1 MEVENLIPILYN
13 ESEIDYLTDGLG
25 QLTDTESCIV
35 FEEANGEF
43 SLTLKYPKKGRLI
56 KEFVENRQ
64 IYAKPNDIDAPHA
77 FRILEI
83 DKSTSDT
90 TISVSAHSITNDESK
105 NIVKAIKGTNKTAAD
120 AMKMIQNNLVVP
132 SRFNYLSDIDTLK
145 SFENAHMTPLAA
157 VLGDEYSMQRLYGGE
172 LKRTNT
178 SIQLLKRRGRDKV
191 TVIRKGK
198 NAEAIKHTISYSGKY
213 SAILPYTTL
222 KGLTS
227 EEKKNLDYY
236 TKRQVEL
243 GEGLTVTITR
253 LKDRTVMFQCSMN
266 LTKEYPDGV
275 HKLPKNI
282 PDEFCPI
289 HSTYITASVIV
300 GTNVVPDRKAAFVI
314 FTDGRVFISTKGM
327 NAKPHHIVSNG
338 QWMMSQ
344 DACEKTEKAILDKH
358 PNKDRNTVV
367 YGDILKCP
375 NFDKLGVQYIVP
387 VDFTETDDQ
396 GVPLYDTKVA
406 INDVA
411 KDYFKNYP
419 ETYMPTV
426 TTKVD
431 ILAISKTKDN
441 ELVRKLESLNL
452 FDTAEVYVSELD
464 VDVLITVV
472 SYEYDVLRERL
483 IKITAESGRLQNTQS
498 NNTPR
503 ITYESDLEKLR
514 EELSKQIIATDTK
527 LFGGSRIQNNVFNT
541 AEAPSVDESLEGDV
555 WFKKNE
561 LGELSQYVFD
571 GKEWVLSL
579 PADFGESVRKLV
591 NDTDKASRD
600 FWSEKETEQN
610 RRLDDIFR
618 EAGLIRDIAE
628 DAKNIVDKVKST
640 DLVSL
645 ADGLKTANN
654 NIITI
659 GNDVSTKVSQSTY
672 NQLSESFSTFKTET
686 TQTNKTIQQSITSID
701 GKIAGG
707 IGVRN
712 YAVNTGS
719 GLTHNINTT
728 GASNNFSVFDL
739 YTTNNNTSL
748 RDLGFKVGDKYTIIF
763 DIDMSN
769 ITKFLNLRVGGY
781 SAGYVNLVGS
791 VVSSIPSNGQYIAT
805 FTISSD
811 NYLDVYRWR
820 IRYDGCV
827 ATSNIS
833 NFRIFKGL
841 IYQDWTPAW
850 EDSINSVNT
859 KFNVTKAT
867 VDSFSR
873 VIGHTNEA
881 EMKENIART
890 VMTSQLY
897 STEVYRLES
906 NQEILARAQDGI
918 KTSDPEFD
926 SGMNGLT
933 NGLAEGTLTRANH
946 AELGWYLHLATPSN
960 ATTARILRNTAIRG
974 LNEYVVRFRALVPIG
989 TTLNIYIGSIG
1000 TGNKAESK
1008 WLTSNIGIG
1017 VMREYAYYVRTG
1029 SSGSLGYIG
1038 GVDFVKTSPGI
1049 TITFY
1054 DYDVID
1060 LYQSNQ
1066 VAVRTRVDQLSNS
1079 WSVKTIN
1086 SNGDILS
1093 QLNLTDGNI
1102 KLAGKL
1108 ITLDGNTYINNGV
1121 IKDAHIS
1128 SLGVSKI
1135 TGMDAA
1141 FLKARIGQLT
1151 VSDISGITSNFLMA
1165 TIGDAFIERMR
1176 GKIITASNNN
1186 AILDLDAGTLTFGD
1200 NNSGVYRRG
1209 NNAYTEAG
1217 MIFHRT
1223 AGIPG
1228 IQNDIST
1235 VDGPIGV
1242 NRVVIGSSRANNLLA
1257 NDWSSGSFTGII
1269 IESTLQKTTPIQPV
1283 TDRVNI
1289 VSDWVRFQSAYGDTY
1304 PGWEMITW
1312 PGHDGGNVSIK
1323 PINTNPRNS
1332 YIMIGDARI
1341 MENTTTGI
1349 WVRDLLARMFHNF
1362 QELAN
1367 RTGSRNNIYWDL
1379 GRAITNTKG

>member
-13 ESEIDYLTDGLG
+13 ESEKDYLTDGLG

-43 SLTLKYPKKGRLI
+43 SLTLKYPKEGRLI

-213 SAILPYTTL
+213 GAILPYTTL

-266 LTKEYPDGV
+266 LTNEYPDGV

-289 HSTYITASVIV
+289 HSTYITASVII
-300 GTNVVPDRKAAFVI
+300 GPNVAPDRKAAFVI

-344 DACEKTEKAILDKH
+344 DACEKTEKAILDEH

-431 ILAISKTKDN
+431 ILDISKTKDN

-483 IKITAESGRLQNTQS
+483 IKITAESGRIQNTQS

-600 FWSEKETEQN
+600 FWTEKDAEQN
-610 RRLDDIFR
+610 KRLDDIFR

-628 DAKNIVDKVKST
+628 DAKTLVDEVKST
-640 DLVSL
+640 DLVTL
-645 ADGLKTANN
+645 AEGLRTANN
-654 NIITI
+654 NIVTI
-659 GNDVSTKVSQSTY
+659 GKDVSTKVSQSTY

-686 TQTNKTIQQSITSID
+686 TQTNNTIQQSITSID
-701 GKIAGG
+701 GKISGG

-712 YAVNTGS
+712 YAVNTGV
-719 GLTHNINTT
+719 GLVHNINTT
-728 GASNNFSVFDL
+728 GTSGNFSVFEL
-739 YTTNNNTSL
+739 YRTNNNTNL
-748 RDLGFKVGDKYTIIF
+748 RDLGFKIGDKYTIIF
-763 DIDMSN
+763 DISMTN
-769 ITKFLNLRVGGY
+769 ITKFKNLRVEGY
-781 SAGYVNLVGS
+781 GSGYIHLVGS
-791 VVSSIPSNGQYIAT
+791 VISTIAPDGRYIAT
-805 FTISSD
+805 FTIGSD
-811 NYLDVYRWR
+811 TQLNVYRWY
-820 IRYDGCV
+820 IRYDDCI

-833 NFRIFKGL
+833 NFRMFKGL

-850 EDSINSVNT
+850 EDSVNSVNT
-859 KFNVTKAT
+859 KFNTTKET
-867 VDSFSR
+867 VDAFSR
-873 VIGHTNEA
+873 VIGHTNES

-897 STEVYRLES
+897 STEVYQRES
-906 NQEILARAQDGI
+906 NQEILARSQDGI

-926 SGMNGLT
+926 SGMNGVT
-933 NGLAEGTLTRANH
+933 NGLSEGTINRTNNSTV
-946 AELGWYLHLATPSN
+946 GWYVTLTSPS
-960 ATTARILRNTAIRG
+960 TSKTARILRNTAIRG
-974 LNEYVVRFRALVPIG
+974 MNEYVVRFRASVPVG

-1000 TGNKAESK
+1000 TGNQAESK
-1008 WLTSNIGIG
+1008 WLTSNVGTG
-1017 VMREYAYYVRTG
+1017 FMQEYAYYVRTG

-1038 GVDFVKTSPGI
+1038 GVDFVKNSPGI
-1049 TITFY
+1049 TVIFY
-1054 DYDVID
+1054 NYDVID

-1066 VAVRTRVDQLSNS
+1066 VAVRTRVDQLSDS

-1151 VSDISGITSNFLMA
+1151 VSDISGITANFLMA

-1186 AILDLDAGTLTFGD
+1186 AILDLDAGTLTFAD

-1217 MIFHRT
+1217 MIFHREP
-1223 AGIPG
+1223 GIPG
-1228 IQNDIST
+1228 IQNDIAT
-1235 VDGPIGV
+1235 VDGPMGV

-1257 NDWSSGSFTGII
+1257 NDWSSGNFTGII
-1269 IESTLQKTTPIQPV
+1269 IESTRQTTRPIQPV

-1289 VSDWVRFQSAYGDTY
+1289 VADWVRFQHAYGDNM
-1304 PGWEMITW
+1304 PGWEMITAH
-1312 PGHDGGNVSIK
+1312 HDGNRVGIK
-1323 PINTNPRNS
+1323 PIGMDPRNS
-1332 YIMIGDARI
+1332 YIMIGDAII
-1341 MENTTTGI
+1341 MNNTTTGI
-1349 WVRDLLARMFHNF
+1349 WLRDLLDRMFHNF
-1362 QELAN
+1362 QELSN
-1367 RTGSRNNIYWDL
+1367 RTGGRNNIYWDL
-1379 GRAITNTKG
+1379 GRAFNNTKG